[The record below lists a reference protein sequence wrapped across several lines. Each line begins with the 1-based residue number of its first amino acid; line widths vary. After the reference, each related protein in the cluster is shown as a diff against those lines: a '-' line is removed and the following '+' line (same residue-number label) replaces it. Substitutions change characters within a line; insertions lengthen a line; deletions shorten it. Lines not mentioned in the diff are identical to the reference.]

1 VRLSETGAVA
11 PRFVQD
17 ANQIDRDVAVPQQ
30 LPQRFVIMHIGL
42 NCARVWQHL
51 QVAMLHEAARWNN
64 YPVAQAAKV
73 RGQP

>member
-1 VRLSETGAVA
+1 
-11 PRFVQD
+11 
-17 ANQIDRDVAVPQQ
+17 
-30 LPQRFVIMHIGL
+30 MHIGL

-51 QVAMLHEAARWNN
+51 QVAMLYEAARWNN